1 MVIDEGV
8 LFRTNESAFVQTKRK
23 LLDECDLWCIVSL
36 PVRVFV
42 SAGADVKA
50 NLLFFNKGGP
60 TEAIW
65 YYDLSDIKVGK
76 RIPFT
81 LGCFD
86 EFFALLPTRA
96 DSERSWTV
104 SRSSIEAR
112 NFDLKA
118 VNPNAKSEADTRT
131 PAELIDLIEAKG
143 LEISSA
149 LAELRRLALP

>member
-8 LFRTNESAFVQTKRK
+8 LFRASESAFVQTKRK

-36 PVRVFV
+36 PSRLFV

-76 RIPFT
+76 RFH
-81 LGCFD
+81 
-86 EFFALLPTRA
+86 
-96 DSERSWTV
+96 S
-104 SRSSIEAR
+104 
-112 NFDLKA
+112 
-118 VNPNAKSEADTRT
+118 
-131 PAELIDLIEAKG
+131 
-143 LEISSA
+143 
-149 LAELRRLALP
+149 